1 VIIVAARASK
11 KQCCEDVMNLPDE
24 MEDALEKK
32 GGWNGLKKLI
42 PVREELAAEAK
53 LFQALSDPIRLQILH
68 SLMVIDLCP
77 CILKEITGL
86 SDSKLSYHLN
96 ILEEEGLIR
105 SSPRHRWR
113 IYVMTNL
120 GRSQIRT

>member
-1 VIIVAARASK
+1 MMAVKASR

-32 GGWNGLKKLI
+32 EGLNGLKKLI

-53 LFQALSDPIRLQILH
+53 LFQALSDPIRLQILD
-68 SLMVIDLCP
+68 SLMIIDLCP

-96 ILEEEGLIR
+96 ILEGERLIK
-105 SSPRHRWR
+105 SFPRHRWR
-113 IYVMTNL
+113 IYIMTDL